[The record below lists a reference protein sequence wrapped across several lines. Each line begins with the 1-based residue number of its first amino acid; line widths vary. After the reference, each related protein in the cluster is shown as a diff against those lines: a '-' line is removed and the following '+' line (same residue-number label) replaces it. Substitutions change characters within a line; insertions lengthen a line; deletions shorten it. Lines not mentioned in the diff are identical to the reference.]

1 MTYVDLNKK
10 PHKVNLFSSSFFL
23 FDDLVNCDK
32 LDSMVDSLKR
42 KLPNDARKGETNY
55 GPTYDTNYHSR
66 KFYDTVDLTECVI
79 ALNERLRDERC
90 MVGLKEQPWYAE
102 YGPTDCHDPHLHCNF
117 QYNINPENDPKK
129 WSYSL
134 IINLSNIGSTTFF
147 NSNYAGMSSPFR
159 EFESIRGGDIM
170 FPSDILHWAPP
181 HRVDGKIRRIISA
194 NLFLQYGEDWLCA

>member
-1 MTYVDLNKK
+1 MIYIDSKK
-10 PHKVNLFSSSFFL
+10 KSHKVNFFSSAFFI
-23 FDDLVNCDK
+23 FDDVLNCDK
-32 LDSMVDSLKR
+32 LDKMVDSVKNE
-42 KLPNDARKGETNY
+42 LPNESRKSPDVSA
-55 GPTYDTNYHSR
+55 GPTYETNFFTKDSY
-66 KFYDTVDLTECVI
+66 TVDLTECVI

-147 NSNYAGMSSPFR
+147 NPNYAGMSSPFR
-159 EFESIRGGDIM
+159 EFKSIRGGAIM
-170 FPSDILHWAPP
+170 FPSNILHWAPP

-194 NLFLQYGEDWLCA
+194 NLFLQYGEEWLCA